1 MGKHALPSVS
11 TKQGKHAGD
20 YDLVKEIEALVKELA
35 KLIRRMR

>member
-20 YDLVKEIEALVKELA
+20 YDLVKEMEALVKELS